1 MIRKNL
7 FFLVAYFTFSFA
19 FAQEGINQEEINQ
32 NAETNQNSEQNLRQ
46 NLDKQLQTTRG
57 SKNFKFYFYPVQ
69 NANASNLAEILG
81 NISGNIVQQTQS
93 SLKKKSVKQ
102 LSIVAD
108 KETNSLIIYANSA
121 QYAIIKNAIE
131 DLDVIRPQ
139 VFVEALIVEIGV
151 K

>member
-57 SKNFKFYFYPVQ
+57 SKNFKFYFDCTSLLS
-69 NANASNLAEILG
+69 AWCR
-81 NISGNIVQQTQS
+81 NITQS
-93 SLKKKSVKQ
+93 RI
-102 LSIVAD
+102 SI
-108 KETNSLIIYANSA
+108 
-121 QYAIIKNAIE
+121 
-131 DLDVIRPQ
+131 
-139 VFVEALIVEIGV
+139 IGI
-151 K
+151 